1 MSKKAD
7 HADLIERLRYPDDSI
22 AVRLE
27 AATVLEW
34 QAKEIR
40 HLAHRVFELEAEL
53 KKSKE
58 LLGGFEWKR
67 VESKP

>member
-7 HADLIERLRYPDDSI
+7 HADLIERLRYPDDSM

-40 HLAHRVFELEAEL
+40 HLAHRVFELEAEI
-53 KKSKE
+53 KKAKE
-58 LLGGFEWKR
+58 LPG
-67 VESKP
+67 

>member
-1 MSKKAD
+1 MSKKA
-7 HADLIERLRYPDDSI
+7 ADLIERLRYPDDS

-40 HLAHRVFELEAEL
+40 HLAHRVFELEAEI
-53 KKSKE
+53 KKAKE
-58 LLGGFEWKR
+58 LPG
-67 VESKP
+67 

>member
-40 HLAHRVFELEAEL
+40 HLAHRVFELEAEI
-53 KKSKE
+53 KKAKD
-58 LLGGFEWKR
+58 G
-67 VESKP
+67 

>member
-1 MSKKAD
+1 MSKKA
-7 HADLIERLRYPDDSI
+7 ADLIERLRYPDDSI

-40 HLAHRVFELEAEL
+40 NPGASRLRA
-53 KKSKE
+53 
-58 LLGGFEWKR
+58 GGGNQ
-67 VESKP
+67 ESQGAARLIFYFWDF

>member
-1 MSKKAD
+1 MSKKA
-7 HADLIERLRYPDDSI
+7 ADLIERLRYPDDSI

-40 HLAHRVFELEAEL
+40 HLAHRVFELEAEIRSQGAARL
-53 KKSKE
+53 I
-58 LLGGFEWKR
+58 FYFWDF
-67 VESKP
+67 

>member
-1 MSKKAD
+1 MSKKA
-7 HADLIERLRYPDDSI
+7 ADLIARLRYPDDSI

-40 HLAHRVFELEAEL
+40 HLAHPSSSWRR
-53 KKSKE
+53 KSRKPRSCPVDF
-58 LLGGFEWKR
+58 LFLGFL
-67 VESKP
+67 S

>member
-27 AATVLEW
+27 AADRARMAG
-34 QAKEIR
+34 QEIR
-40 HLAHRVFELEAEL
+40 HLAHRVFELETEI
-53 KKSKE
+53 KKAKE
-58 LLGGFEWKR
+58 LPG
-67 VESKP
+67 